1 MQNSEKIRLE
11 AISDGVIAIAI
22 TLLALE
28 LKIPH
33 LGTKNFL
40 DSIIDVVPLIPG
52 VLTFILSFVSIAI
65 FWVNH
70 HRLSQHIKKI
80 DGKII
85 WINTLFLMF
94 QTLIPFA
101 TRLTSENPQ
110 NVLSVLIYSVI
121 LFGSSATFAILH
133 YFVHKE
139 DPITNHSMERSLV
152 GPIFYVGAIFATMV
166 SIWIS
171 YIFLIIPLI
180 FYFIPRSTKKE
191 ERGTISI

>member
-1 MQNSEKIRLE
+1 MNDSRKVRLE
-11 AISDGVIAIAI
+11 AISDGVLAIAI

-33 LGTKNFL
+33 LAKKNL
-40 DSIIDVVPLIPG
+40 YDSFIEIIPLIPG

-70 HRLSQHIKKI
+70 HHLSQHIRKI
-80 DGKII
+80 NS
-85 WINTLFLMF
+85 NTVWANTAFLMF

-101 TRLTSENPQ
+101 TRLLSENPQ
-110 NVLSVLIYSVI
+110 NILSVLIYSII
-121 LFGSSATFAILH
+121 LFGSSITFAILH

-139 DPITNHSMERSLV
+139 DPITRNSIERSLV
-152 GPIFYVGAIFATMV
+152 GPLFYIGAIVATFI

-171 YIFLIIPLI
+171 YILLVIPLVY
-180 FYFIPRSTKKE
+180 YFIPKSSKKDADYTWAE
-191 ERGTISI
+191 